1 MVIRAESQRASG
13 NYGIPMTIKSQAE
26 TGSGAVT
33 LRDRAT
39 GG

>member
-26 TGSGAVT
+26 TEVSVHFEGWVPAF
-33 LRDRAT
+33 
-39 GG
+39 